1 MSALDDVAHQR
12 EADYAT
18 WSNGER
24 TRLTSGDLA
33 SLEQAIAT
41 DGISDLKPED
51 RLRLI
56 ETYVERCRRERPT
69 TAPAA
74 GSVIPIEH
82 HTRLPKPLKPARE
95 PFAPGRA
102 LPALSLRYHA
112 AWALGLWAT
121 ATGLGAL
128 ILKILAGGT

>member
-12 EADYAT
+12 EAEHAT

-33 SLEQAIAT
+33 TLEQAIAT
-41 DGISDLKPED
+41 DGIGDLKPED

-56 ETYVERCRRERPT
+56 ETYVERCRRERPP

-74 GSVIPIEH
+74 GSVVPIEH
-82 HTRLPKPLKPARE
+82 HTRMPEPLKPAQE
-95 PFAPGRA
+95 PFAPGRP
-102 LPALSLRYHA
+102 LPILTLRRHA
-112 AWALGLWAT
+112 AWALGFWAL
-121 ATGLGAL
+121 AVGLGAL
-128 ILKILAGGT
+128 ILKILAGGN